1 MSVGTA
7 AIDIQTSPD
16 DVPTIPPWFAE
27 VTVIARHFQQRGLLD
42 ALSAQVR
49 LARGRAGH
57 FDVIDFIVILLG
69 YAISGEATLE
79 AFFARLAPFARP
91 FMALFGRDRFPHRST
106 LSRFLDAV
114 DAPCLEALRRLFEQD
129 MAQHG
134 GSGERLG
141 GLLDRSGQRLVVIDV
156 DATRQAARQRA
167 LATSPDL
174 PAPRRRLADV
184 CAPGYTGR
192 QRGEVV
198 RTRTTVL
205 QAQTQE
211 WLGTFAGAGNGDYGA
226 ELEAAC
232 RASAAYL
239 RAKGLSATQ
248 GLLRLDGL
256 YGTAS
261 VLARLHHYGL
271 GFLVRGRD
279 YQLLDH
285 PLVQARLQHPC
296 DQELR
301 HPETQVHRELF
312 EVGYITDWLAPLT
325 GLAVS
330 CRVVV
335 TRRAAP
341 ADPEEV
347 AVGKLLGDHVYELFL
362 TSHPAHCLPAAD
374 VITLYNGRGGF
385 EQVLS
390 DEDQEQDP
398 DRWCS
403 HNPYG
408 QECWQILNQWVW
420 NTRLELGQVGQERPL
435 RWTIWSAAPPDRPA
449 AAVVPPPPLAAEAGA
464 ATDEEELVAQYG
476 PLELARPWAKARG
489 RFAGQDFT
497 LLDDGTLRCP
507 AGKLLRPRARCTLPN
522 SDQQVMYSAKAGDCR
537 SCPLASQCL
546 GRSGSGQNPRRVS
559 ATRKLLGYQARPK
572 QHPWQEEPQPR
583 SKVADPTRQPPDLL
597 WGDLPGRRIRRDC
610 FQSLRRQQVT
620 MVPPVPAVAPAPAG
634 SGPRRWTRA
643 ARAHRRLS
651 WTARLARNALA
662 AGAARCTVTL
672 CGIPPQLAA
681 FLGLPSVE
689 VA

>member
-1 MSVGTA
+1 
-7 AIDIQTSPD
+7 
-16 DVPTIPPWFAE
+16 
-27 VTVIARHFQQRGLLD
+27 
-42 ALSAQVR
+42 
-49 LARGRAGH
+49 
-57 FDVIDFIVILLG
+57 
-69 YAISGEATLE
+69 
-79 AFFARLAPFARP
+79 
-91 FMALFGRDRFPHRST
+91 
-106 LSRFLDAV
+106 
-114 DAPCLEALRRLFEQD
+114 
-129 MAQHG
+129 
-134 GSGERLG
+134 
-141 GLLDRSGQRLVVIDV
+141 
-156 DATRQAARQRA
+156 
-167 LATSPDL
+167 
-174 PAPRRRLADV
+174 
-184 CAPGYTGR
+184 
-192 QRGEVV
+192 VV

-205 QAQTQE
+205 QAHTQE
-211 WLGTFAGAGNGDYGA
+211 WLGTFAGAGNGDYA
-226 ELEAAC
+226 TELEAAC

-239 RAKGLSATQ
+239 RAKGLSPAQ

-301 HPETQVHRELF
+301 HPETQAQRELF

-362 TSHPAHCLPAAD
+362 TSHPAHRLPAAD
-374 VITLYNGRGGF
+374 LIPLYNGRGGF

-390 DEDQEQDP
+390 DEDWEQDP

-403 HNPYG
+403 HNAHG
-408 QECWQILNQWVW
+408 QEFWQVLSQWVW
-420 NTRLELGQVGQERPL
+420 NTRLELGQVCQERPL
-435 RWTIWSAAPPDRPA
+435 RWTVWSDTPADRPT
-449 AAVVPPPPLAAEAGA
+449 AAVALPTPLPAGA
-464 ATDEEELVAQYG
+464 GEATGEEELVAQYG
-476 PLELARPWAKARG
+476 PLALARPWAKARG
-489 RFAGQDFT
+489 RFAGQDFS

-507 AGKLLRPRARCTLPN
+507 AGKILRPRARCALPN
-522 SDQQVMYSAKAGDCR
+522 GDQQVMYSAKAGDCR

-546 GRSGSGQNPRRVS
+546 GRGGSGQHPRRVS
-559 ATRKLLGYQARPK
+559 ATRKLLGYQACPK
-572 QHPWQEEPQPR
+572 QRPWQEQPPPR
-583 SKVADPTRQPPDLL
+583 GNEADPPPDVL
-597 WGDLPGRRIRRDC
+597 WGDLPGRRIRRDF
-610 FQSLRRQQVT
+610 FQALRRQQVT
-620 MVPPVPAVAPAPAG
+620 LVPPLPAVVPAPAM

-651 WTARLARNALA
+651 WAARLARNALA
-662 AGAARCTVTL
+662 ADAARYTVTL

-681 FLGLPSVE
+681 GLGLPTIE
-689 VA
+689 AA